1 MLVCVLLGASCTRAR
16 GCSAHPA
23 FPAPSSFWGEEFMHH
38 SGASRREVADLR
50 IKHGNRHCERSEAIH
65 SLSLCL
71 AMDCFAPLAMTAP
84 HALPIL
90 TARQRHDFIRGR
102 TGTCDT
108 HQFGETTPRSCA
120 VRPFDDDAAIGGPPE
135 PDPRPRLGTP
145 IFSDPP
151 PNR

>member
-1 MLVCVLLGASCTRAR
+1 MATVIA
-16 GCSAHPA
+16 
-23 FPAPSSFWGEEFMHH
+23 
-38 SGASRREVADLR
+38 
-50 IKHGNRHCERSEAIH
+50 SEAKQSIL

-108 HQFGETTPRSCA
+108 RQFGETTPRSCA

-135 PDPRPRLGTP
+135 RALRARLGTQQ
-145 IFSDPP
+145 SADPLLNAGP
-151 PNR
+151 AL